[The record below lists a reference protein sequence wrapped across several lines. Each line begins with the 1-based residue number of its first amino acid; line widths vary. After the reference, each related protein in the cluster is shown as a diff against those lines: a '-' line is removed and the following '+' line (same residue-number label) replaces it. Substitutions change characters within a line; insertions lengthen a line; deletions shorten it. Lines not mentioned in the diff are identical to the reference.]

1 MIELKNWRVLME
13 VRDRELGYESDHLH
27 RRLEIAVDLDAGWAV
42 KLDMALGKAKNVVD
56 LERTGDVLW
65 VDLTRDILASDGLY
79 RCQLRGL
86 KGDTVAHSNQFELLV
101 SGSINAAEAFPSV
114 EPSELAQMEARVT
127 QAKADAVA
135 AADRAE
141 AAAVHPPKLSE
152 DQTWMVWDLESGA
165 YQDTGVYSGGAAPNI
180 GPDGNWVVG
189 GVDTGVS
196 ATGPRGEQ
204 GPIGPAGPQG
214 EKGDPGEQ
222 GPAGPKGD
230 TGEQGPQGP
239 KGDTGDTGPQGPA
252 GADGVGLPTVTAED
266 NGMYAGV
273 VDGAWGKV
281 SAVQPDWNQNDPTA
295 PDYVKNRPCYTS
307 TNKITWDGDTTG
319 KASVMNM
326 LYRVAPATIYPDTL
340 YALVTTNAN
349 GTITEEQLGIDDSCE
364 GYFVFGQAVI
374 ICYDSTK
381 TFMGQ
386 SFPEAGTYFVKNSEG
401 MYVSSFEITYVS
413 LQGKL
418 DPYFLPETLPYV
430 TASDAGKILMVSD
443 DGEWVV
449 ATPPWS

>member
-1 MIELKNWRVLME
+1 MIELKNWRVRME

-27 RRLEIAVDLDAGWAV
+27 RRLEIAADLDAGWAV

-141 AAAVHPPKLSE
+141 AAAVHPPTLSG

-180 GPDGNWVVG
+180 GPDGNWAVG

-222 GPAGPKGD
+222 GLQGIQGETGP
-230 TGEQGPQGP
+230 QGPQGP

-281 SAVQPDWNQNDPTA
+281 SAPGGGGEWTELLRNDGIVLDSAGVGSVQLTLTHQLSTYKEMMCAVECPANTKQYQPSSITVDGIQVAFYPGVVPANTMKQYLFHVTLFGDGSFAEYLSTA
-295 PDYVKNRPCYTS
+295 TTD
-307 TNKITWDGDTTG
+307 ILFGAFLGATTG
-319 KASVMNM
+319 
-326 LYRVAPATIYPDTL
+326 
-340 YALVTTNAN
+340 
-349 GTITEEQLGIDDSCE
+349 GTR
-364 GYFVFGQAVI
+364 Y
-374 ICYDSTK
+374 
-381 TFMGQ
+381 
-386 SFPEAGTYFVKNSEG
+386 
-401 MYVSSFEITYVS
+401 
-413 LQGKL
+413 
-418 DPYFLPETLPYV
+418 
-430 TASDAGKILMVSD
+430 GKIGVPTGQLRMDFNAADITGTVK
-443 DGEWVV
+443 VRIL
-449 ATPPWS
+449 AR

>member
-1 MIELKNWRVLME
+1 MIELKNWRVRME

-27 RRLEIAVDLDAGWAV
+27 RRLEIAADLDAGWAV

-65 VDLTRDILASDGLY
+65 VDLTRDILAADGLY

-101 SGSINAAEAFPSV
+101 SGSINAVEAFPSV

-141 AAAVHPPKLSE
+141 AAAVHPPKLSG

-180 GPDGNWVVG
+180 GPDGTWVVG

-222 GPAGPKGD
+222 GLQGIQGETGP
-230 TGEQGPQGP
+230 QGPQGP

-273 VDGAWGKV
+273 VDGAWDKV
-281 SAVQPDWNQNDPTA
+281 SAPGGGGEWTELLRNDGIVLDSAGVGSVQLTLTHQLSTYKEMMCAVECPANTKQYQPSSITVDGIQVAFYPGVVPANTMKQYLFHVTLFGDGSFAEYLSTA
-295 PDYVKNRPCYTS
+295 TTD
-307 TNKITWDGDTTG
+307 ILFGAFLGATTG
-319 KASVMNM
+319 
-326 LYRVAPATIYPDTL
+326 
-340 YALVTTNAN
+340 
-349 GTITEEQLGIDDSCE
+349 GTR
-364 GYFVFGQAVI
+364 Y
-374 ICYDSTK
+374 
-381 TFMGQ
+381 
-386 SFPEAGTYFVKNSEG
+386 
-401 MYVSSFEITYVS
+401 
-413 LQGKL
+413 
-418 DPYFLPETLPYV
+418 
-430 TASDAGKILMVSD
+430 GKIGVPTGQLRMDFNAADITGTVK
-443 DGEWVV
+443 VRIL
-449 ATPPWS
+449 AR

>member
-1 MIELKNWRVLME
+1 MIELKNWRVRME

-27 RRLEIAVDLDAGWAV
+27 RRLEIAADLDAGWAV

-65 VDLTRDILASDGLY
+65 VDLTRDILAADGLY

-101 SGSINAAEAFPSV
+101 SGSINAVEAFPSV

-222 GPAGPKGD
+222 GLQGIQGETGP
-230 TGEQGPQGP
+230 QGPQGP

-281 SAVQPDWNQNDPTA
+281 SAPGGGGEWTELLRDDGIVLDSAGVGSVQLTLTHQLSTYKEMMCAVECPANTKQYQPSSITVDGIQVAFYTGVVPANTMKQYLFHVTLFGDGSFAEYLSTA
-295 PDYVKNRPCYTS
+295 TTD
-307 TNKITWDGDTTG
+307 ILFGAFLGATTG
-319 KASVMNM
+319 
-326 LYRVAPATIYPDTL
+326 
-340 YALVTTNAN
+340 
-349 GTITEEQLGIDDSCE
+349 GTR
-364 GYFVFGQAVI
+364 Y
-374 ICYDSTK
+374 
-381 TFMGQ
+381 
-386 SFPEAGTYFVKNSEG
+386 
-401 MYVSSFEITYVS
+401 
-413 LQGKL
+413 
-418 DPYFLPETLPYV
+418 
-430 TASDAGKILMVSD
+430 GKIGVPTGQLRMDFNAADITGTVK
-443 DGEWVV
+443 VRIL
-449 ATPPWS
+449 AR

>member
-1 MIELKNWRVLME
+1 MIRLDNWRVLME

-27 RRLEIAVDLDAGWAV
+27 RRLEIAADLDAGWAV

-65 VDLTRDILASDGLY
+65 VELTRDILASDGLY

-101 SGSINAAEAFPSV
+101 SGSINAVEAFPSV

-222 GPAGPKGD
+222 GLQGIQGETGP
-230 TGEQGPQGP
+230 QGPQGP

-281 SAVQPDWNQNDPTA
+281 SAPGGGGEWTELLRNDGIVLDSAGVGSVQLTLTHQLSTYKEMMCAVECPANTKQYQPSSITVDGIQVAFYPGVVPANTMKQYLFHVTLFGDGSFAEYLSTA
-295 PDYVKNRPCYTS
+295 TTD
-307 TNKITWDGDTTG
+307 ILFGAFLGATTG
-319 KASVMNM
+319 
-326 LYRVAPATIYPDTL
+326 
-340 YALVTTNAN
+340 
-349 GTITEEQLGIDDSCE
+349 GTR
-364 GYFVFGQAVI
+364 Y
-374 ICYDSTK
+374 
-381 TFMGQ
+381 
-386 SFPEAGTYFVKNSEG
+386 
-401 MYVSSFEITYVS
+401 
-413 LQGKL
+413 
-418 DPYFLPETLPYV
+418 
-430 TASDAGKILMVSD
+430 GKIGVPTGQLRMDFNAADITGTVK
-443 DGEWVV
+443 VRIL
-449 ATPPWS
+449 AR

>member
-1 MIELKNWRVLME
+1 MIELKNWRVRME

-27 RRLEIAVDLDAGWAV
+27 RRLEIAADLDAGWAV
-42 KLDMALGKAKNVVD
+42 KLDMALGKVKNVVD

-65 VDLTRDILASDGLY
+65 VDLTRDILAADGLY

-141 AAAVHPPKLSE
+141 AAAVHPPKLSG

-180 GPDGNWVVG
+180 GPDGNWVGG

-222 GPAGPKGD
+222 GLQGIQGETGP
-230 TGEQGPQGP
+230 QGPQGP

-252 GADGVGLPTVTAED
+252 GADGVGLPTVTADD

-273 VDGAWGKV
+273 VDGAWDKV
-281 SAVQPDWNQNDPTA
+281 RAPGGGGEWTELLRNDGIVLDSAGVGSVQLTLTHQLSTYKEMMCAVECPANTKQYQPSSITVDGIQVAFYPGVVPANTMKQYLFHVTLFGDGSFAEYLSTA
-295 PDYVKNRPCYTS
+295 TTD
-307 TNKITWDGDTTG
+307 ILFGAFLGATTG
-319 KASVMNM
+319 
-326 LYRVAPATIYPDTL
+326 
-340 YALVTTNAN
+340 
-349 GTITEEQLGIDDSCE
+349 GTR
-364 GYFVFGQAVI
+364 Y
-374 ICYDSTK
+374 
-381 TFMGQ
+381 
-386 SFPEAGTYFVKNSEG
+386 
-401 MYVSSFEITYVS
+401 
-413 LQGKL
+413 
-418 DPYFLPETLPYV
+418 
-430 TASDAGKILMVSD
+430 GKIGVPTGQLRMDFNAADITGTVK
-443 DGEWVV
+443 VRIL
-449 ATPPWS
+449 AR

>member
-1 MIELKNWRVLME
+1 MIRLDNWRVTLE
-13 VRDRELGYESDHLH
+13 VGDRELGYESDHLH
-27 RRLEIAVDLDAGWAV
+27 RRLEIAADLDAGWAV
-42 KLDMALGKAKNVVD
+42 KLDMALGKVKNVVD

-141 AAAVHPPKLSE
+141 AAAVHPPKLSG

-180 GPDGNWVVG
+180 GPGGNWVVV

-230 TGEQGPQGP
+230 TGEQGPQGSKGDTGAQGLQGPKGDQGEQGIQGPQGP

-281 SAVQPDWNQNDPTA
+281 SAPGGGREWTLLWEHTFSESDVGTAYWEWNVPDITEISVRTWGLQSNQTMGWQLKVNGASLTNNVAVRNTDGIKHQIIHAIFAGAHWITRISTYDYDAMSASSLNNTASPTGA
-295 PDYVKNRPCYTS
+295 NM
-307 TNKITWDGDTTG
+307 GDG
-319 KASVMNM
+319 KAQ
-326 LYRVAPATIYPDTL
+326 TIQFAQSAVQDYQI
-340 YALVTTNAN
+340 Y
-349 GTITEEQLGIDDSCE
+349 S
-364 GYFVFGQAVI
+364 GQ
-374 ICYDSTK
+374 
-381 TFMGQ
+381 
-386 SFPEAGTYFVKNSEG
+386 VK
-401 MYVSSFEITYVS
+401 I
-413 LQGKL
+413 
-418 DPYFLPETLPYV
+418 
-430 TASDAGKILMVSD
+430 
-443 DGEWVV
+443 WVR
-449 ATPPWS
+449 